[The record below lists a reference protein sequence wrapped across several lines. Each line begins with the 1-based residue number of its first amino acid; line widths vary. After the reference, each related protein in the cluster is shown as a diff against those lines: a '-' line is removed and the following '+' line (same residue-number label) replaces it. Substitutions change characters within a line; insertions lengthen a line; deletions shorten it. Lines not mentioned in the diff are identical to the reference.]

1 MQCLAFRVLFSH
13 AASGVSFFSIL
24 SQPGHSNSGQLLPRR
39 RLVWLHGH
47 KAGSMDT
54 KQAAWTLLFNLLKKT
69 AGCVYLGLRAAFR
82 WSCAE
87 AGVGLDDP
95 SGSVPTW
102 DIL

>member
-1 MQCLAFRVLFSH
+1 
-13 AASGVSFFSIL
+13 
-24 SQPGHSNSGQLLPRR
+24 
-39 RLVWLHGH
+39 
-47 KAGSMDT
+47 MDT